1 MTPLQQQGA
10 LCKAAGR
17 TLATAGTTRKNEALS
32 AIAEILSERQDEWLA
47 ANAADV
53 AAAKEAGMIPSMLD
67 RLTLTPQRVADI
79 VSAVRQVIA
88 LPDPVRAGGP
98 DGDPAQRSHHRTA
111 AGAPGRHR
119 HHL

>member
-79 VSAVRQVIA
+79 VSAVRHRGVCA
-88 LPDPVRAGGP
+88 LERAV
-98 DGDPAQRSHHRTA
+98 
-111 AGAPGRHR
+111 
-119 HHL
+119 